1 MKYDFTTL
9 PDRHGRDSIAVDVL
23 GKGFAPDAPQP
34 GFDAIPMWV
43 ADMNFVCLPTIQQA
57 VIERV
62 QHPAFGYFDPTPE
75 YYGSIIRWQ
84 ETRNDVTGLTAE
96 AIGYENGVL
105 GGVISALNCVCSRGD
120 KVLVHSP
127 TYIGFTRCLTDNG
140 YDIVHSPL
148 VQDENGVW
156 RMDYADM
163 EKHLAEEHIH
173 AAILCSPHNPCGRV
187 WERWELEKAM
197 ELYKKY
203 NVYVVSDEIWS
214 DIILSGHKHIPTQSI
229 SADARMRTAA
239 LYAPSKTFN
248 LAGLIGSYHIVY
260 DPWWRDRIKKES
272 SLCHY
277 NSMNVLSMHA
287 LIGAYRPEG
296 YEWADELCETLTGNV
311 DFACDYIAKHFEGV
325 HVTKPEG
332 TYMLF
337 VDCTDWCAAHGKTI
351 QDVEKACWAV
361 GAAVQDGVTLY
372 SDQVKVQVSMD
383 SGRVVGA
390 ECSQYLANHTRR
402 TDIVPTVDVLQAR
415 EMVSGRLSVKSERLC
430 VIPQDED
437 ETLCWGFE
445 CTDGA
450 ADYWVFVNA
459 KTREIEQILRVITT
473 NQGEAAL

>member
-9 PDRHGRDSIAVDVL
+9 PDRHGRDAIAVDGL

-229 SADARMRTAA
+229 SEDARMRTAA

-248 LAGLIGSYHIVY
+248 LAGMKTSNIVIHNKELQKKWKDYVNGS
-260 DPWWRDRIKKES
+260 
-272 SLCHY
+272 
-277 NSMNVLSMHA
+277 LSMDGASA
-287 LIGAYRPEG
+287 LGMTAMIAAYTEG
-296 YEWADELCETLTGNV
+296 EEWLEQLKDYLDGNFAYIDEYLKKYLPKAHLV
-311 DFACDYIAKHFEGV
+311 KA
-325 HVTKPEG
+325 EG
-332 TYMLF
+332 TYLAWLDLNGY
-337 VDCTDWCAAHGKTI
+337 VDRD
-351 QDVEKACWAV
+351 EKKLEELMQKKA
-361 GAAVQDGVTLY
+361 
-372 SDQVKVQVSMD
+372 KVALD
-383 SGRVVGA
+383 EGYIFGDEGR
-390 ECSQYLANHTRR
+390 
-402 TDIVPTVDVLQAR
+402 
-415 EMVSGRLSVKSERLC
+415 
-430 VIPQDED
+430 
-437 ETLCWGFE
+437 GFE
-445 CTDGA
+445 RINVA
-450 ADYWVFVNA
+450 SPRSV
-459 KTREIEQILRVITT
+459 IEECMNRIRTAFEEEKLV
-473 NQGEAAL
+473 

>member
-9 PDRHGRDSIAVDVL
+9 PDRHGRDAIAVDGL
-23 GKGFAPDAPQP
+23 GKGFAPDAPRP

-75 YYGSIIRWQ
+75 YYDSIIRWQ
-84 ETRNDVTGLTAE
+84 SVRNGVTGLTAE

-127 TYIGFTRCLTDNG
+127 TYIGFTHCLTDNG

-148 VQDENGVW
+148 VQDEADVW

-214 DIILSGHKHIPTQSI
+214 DIILSGHRHVPTQSI
-229 SADARMRTAA
+229 SEDARMRTAA

-260 DPWWRDRIKKES
+260 DPWWRDRIAKES

-296 YEWADELCETLTGNV
+296 YVWTDELCETLTGNV
-311 DFACDYIAKHFEGV
+311 DFACDYIARHFRGV
-325 HVTKPEG
+325 RVAKPEG

-337 VDCTDWCAAHGKTI
+337 VDCTDWCAAHGKSI

-361 GAAVQDGVTLY
+361 GAAVQDGVMFHGPCHLRINLA
-372 SDQVKVQVSMD
+372 SPRARIEEAFRRMDQYVFN
-383 SGRVVGA
+383 A
-390 ECSQYLANHTRR
+390 E
-402 TDIVPTVDVLQAR
+402 
-415 EMVSGRLSVKSERLC
+415 
-430 VIPQDED
+430 
-437 ETLCWGFE
+437 
-445 CTDGA
+445 
-450 ADYWVFVNA
+450 
-459 KTREIEQILRVITT
+459 
-473 NQGEAAL
+473 

>member
-9 PDRHGRDSIAVDVL
+9 PDRHGRDSIAVDGL

-173 AAILCSPHNPCGRV
+173 AAILCSPHNP
-187 WERWELEKAM
+187 
-197 ELYKKY
+197 
-203 NVYVVSDEIWS
+203 
-214 DIILSGHKHIPTQSI
+214 
-229 SADARMRTAA
+229 
-239 LYAPSKTFN
+239 
-248 LAGLIGSYHIVY
+248 
-260 DPWWRDRIKKES
+260 
-272 SLCHY
+272 
-277 NSMNVLSMHA
+277 
-287 LIGAYRPEG
+287 
-296 YEWADELCETLTGNV
+296 
-311 DFACDYIAKHFEGV
+311 
-325 HVTKPEG
+325 
-332 TYMLF
+332 
-337 VDCTDWCAAHGKTI
+337 
-351 QDVEKACWAV
+351 
-361 GAAVQDGVTLY
+361 
-372 SDQVKVQVSMD
+372 
-383 SGRVVGA
+383 
-390 ECSQYLANHTRR
+390 
-402 TDIVPTVDVLQAR
+402 
-415 EMVSGRLSVKSERLC
+415 
-430 VIPQDED
+430 
-437 ETLCWGFE
+437 
-445 CTDGA
+445 
-450 ADYWVFVNA
+450 
-459 KTREIEQILRVITT
+459 
-473 NQGEAAL
+473 